1 MRNVVAKGVPMRV
14 IMHILGHAKMATTTG
29 LYAHVLPA
37 AHREVANLIDQS
49 LRPKKQETAV
59 P

>member
-1 MRNVVAKGVPMRV
+1 VVAKGVPMRV
-14 IMHILGHAKMATTTG
+14 IMHILGHAKMATTTD

-37 AHREVANLIDQS
+37 AHREVANLIDQF
-49 LRPKKQETAV
+49 LRPKKQETAA

>member
-1 MRNVVAKGVPMRV
+1 MSV
-14 IMHILGHAKMATTTG
+14 IMHILGHAKMATTTD

-59 P
+59 H